1 MRLEK
6 RGGFG
11 RRGLC
16 GGILLLL
23 LCPAS
28 GPAAARDKVDVA
40 ALARSLE
47 SYVTG
52 LQTNLIWDRTEIVD
66 GEIRLKD
73 FYLPTGDGGVFG
85 FEAAYLRE
93 FYRNDDRWV
102 VGQFRLPYRSVQVE
116 DGTFSLEGIG
126 LFGLRVPVAPPSS
139 TPDAVPLDFDML
151 SLGSVGLA
159 LGYQRVLGLD
169 DSHVTAKIAPDG
181 DSVRYSGAIEAIHLY
196 SDPIRNPQVKSLLTE
211 LDYPE
216 PSGFLEFDA
225 SLEGGRNTPGQ
236 ISVDTLDLTVLD
248 AAALRVS
255 ADLTA
260 PAFGGAPATDRHR
273 ADIRFKAEEAALKS
287 LRLRFENET
296 LVPRLL
302 AWLGGGDGATTM
314 AKYQVLGA
322 FGALAGPFLSG
333 DEAAQAATALSAF
346 LDNPQ
351 VLEIE
356 LTAKQPIRLA
366 ALSDPA
372 YRAGLRDLISVT
384 VAANPD

>member
-1 MRLEK
+1 VRLEK

-11 RRGLC
+11 RRSLC
-16 GGILLLL
+16 AGFLLFLFGS
-23 LCPAS
+23 AS
-28 GPAAARDKVDVA
+28 GPATARDRVDVE

-52 LQTNLIWDRTEIVD
+52 LQSNIIWDRTDVVD
-66 GEIRLKD
+66 GEIQLRN

-85 FEAAYLRE
+85 FDVAYLRE

-102 VGQFRLPYRSVQVE
+102 VGQFRLPYRAIQVE
-116 DGTFSLEGIG
+116 DGTFSLDSIG
-126 LFGLRVPVAPPSS
+126 LFGLRVPAAPPRS
-139 TPDAVPLDFDML
+139 TPDAVPLDFDQLTLRSFAL
-151 SLGSVGLA
+151 S

-169 DSHVTAKIAPDG
+169 DSHVTAEIAPDG
-181 DSVRYSGAIEAIHLY
+181 DSVRYSGAIEAIHLH
-196 SDPIRNPQVKSLLTE
+196 SEPIRNPQVKALLTG
-211 LDYPE
+211 LGYPE

-225 SLEGGRNTPGQ
+225 SVEGGRSSPARV
-236 ISVDTLDLTVLD
+236 SVDKLDLTVLD
-248 AAALRVS
+248 AAALRIS
-255 ADLTA
+255 AELTA
-260 PAFGGAPATDRHR
+260 PASGGAPATDRHR
-273 ADIRFKAEEAALKS
+273 ADIRFKAEEAALRS

-333 DEAAQAATALSAF
+333 EEAAQSATALSAF
-346 LDNPQ
+346 LDDPQ

-356 LTAKQPIRLA
+356 LDTSNYQCSRLA
-366 ALSDPA
+366 
-372 YRAGLRDLISVT
+372 RG
-384 VAANPD
+384 